1 VSWLRKKN
9 RKERIPGRETPSFG
23 DWLRH
28 SDVLARSLHPVKRVS
43 HLLGEIQK
51 RSLCDQ
57 AMIVSRH
64 PGDGRWEIPHSL
76 PENEPSNLPSDLI
89 ETVCRRAQDEMKIL
103 SLADLS
109 DDPGMEQRFWSLR
122 CRSILIHPFHVREDS
137 ADVLILVNPSD
148 LGNESRLVD
157 LVEYAGALLTLALHN
172 HRLYTELQQKDLE
185 LNDWAEHIEKRIEDG
200 TKKLLERELQYHALF
215 EGNNDGVVVH
225 DRDGR
230 ILETNRASCRLF
242 GYERKEL
249 LSLGWPR
256 LTDENFVEALSLS
269 FVKTLR
275 NDHGTPIEALLMRKD
290 GSLFDAEVNS
300 RKVRFMGKEAVQ
312 SFIRDVSVRKHLEA
326 GLQEE
331 REKYRLLVESSLVG
345 VFIIQQGTLRF
356 ANTRFAEI
364 LKLTPEALVGKNY
377 FDRIDPEERSMV
389 TLRETRREMGEQV
402 EEHYQVRYL
411 RQDGSR
417 CWCEI
422 HCRRIEV
429 EGKPSV
435 MGNVLD
441 ISQRKLWESQ
451 LLETQKMESIGTLAG
466 GIAHD
471 FNNLLGGI
479 LGYAS
484 LILTEMKEDHPY
496 YQDILAIAETAKKAA
511 DLTNRLLAFARGGKY
526 QVSTLRIN
534 KIAEDVIGILRH
546 SVDPSIEFETRLTDD
561 LWPVRGD
568 SRQIHQTFVNICLNS
583 VDAMQGGGRIVIS
596 TENCYIDERSQE
608 AQVGI
613 KTGDYI
619 LIRFRDTGVG
629 MDERT
634 KSRIFEPFFT
644 TKPANER
651 KGLGLSMVYGIVKNH
666 NGTIQVQS
674 ELGKGTVLS
683 IFFPRFIEAEPEAE
697 KPPLSAVS
705 NKVLLVDDE
714 EIIRH
719 VGDRM
724 LRKKGFEVLLAR
736 NGKEAV
742 EMYSR
747 LKDDIAVVLLDLIM
761 PEMDG
766 KEAYRELKK
775 INPKVRIVF
784 TSGYGPHD
792 RPDLVDGTGV
802 HFLQKPFHT
811 EILYQTIK
819 SAMGN
824 GIKKSGRKLE

>member
-9 RKERIPGRETPSFG
+9 RKERNPGRETPSFG

-28 SDVLARSLHPVKRVS
+28 SDVLARSLHPAKRVS
-43 HLLGEIQK
+43 HLLAEIQK

-57 AMIVSRH
+57 SMIATLQ
-64 PGDGRWEIPHSL
+64 PGDGRWEPLYSL
-76 PENEPSNLPSDLI
+76 PENEPAILPSDLI
-89 ETVCRRAQDEMKIL
+89 ETICRRARQEQKIL

-109 DDPGMEQRFWSLR
+109 DDPGLEQRFWSLR
-122 CRSILIHPFHVREDS
+122 CRSILVNPFHNQEDS
-137 ADVLILVNPSD
+137 ADILILVNPSD
-148 LGNESRLVD
+148 LGDESRLLD
-157 LVEYAGALLTLALHN
+157 LIEYAGPLLTLALHN
-172 HRLYTELQQKDLE
+172 QRLYAELQQKDLE

-249 LSLGWPR
+249 LTLGWPR
-256 LTDENFVEALSLS
+256 LADERHVEALSLF
-269 FVKTLR
+269 FVRTLR
-275 NDHGTPIEALLMRKD
+275 NDHAPPVEAVLMRKD

-345 VFIIQQGTLRF
+345 VFIIQQGSLRF
-356 ANTRFAEI
+356 VNTRFGEI
-364 LKLTPEALVGKNY
+364 LQVTPEELVGQNY
-377 FDRIDPEERSMV
+377 YEQVDPEERSMV
-389 TLRETRREMGEQV
+389 TLRETRREMGEEV

-411 RQDGSR
+411 RKDGTR

-429 EGKPSV
+429 EGTPSV

-484 LILTEMKEDHPY
+484 LLLTEMKEDHPY
-496 YQDILAIAETAKKAA
+496 YQDLLAIAETAKKAA

-534 KIAEDVIGILRH
+534 KLAEDVVGILRH
-546 SVDPSIEFETRLTDD
+546 SVDPSIIFETQLAKD
-561 LWPVRGD
+561 LWAVKGD

-583 VDAMQGGGRIVIS
+583 VDAMPGGGRIIIS
-596 TENCYIDERSQE
+596 TENSYVDERSSE
-608 AQVGI
+608 AQIGMR
-613 KTGDYI
+613 TGDYV

-674 ELGKGTVLS
+674 ELGRGTDLS
-683 IFFPRFIEAEPEAE
+683 IYFPRFIAAEPESD
-697 KPPLSAVS
+697 KSTGSVGS

-724 LRKKGFEVLLAR
+724 LRKKGFDVLLAK
-736 NGKEAV
+736 NGREAV
-742 EMYSR
+742 EVYER
-747 LKDDIAVVLLDLIM
+747 EKDDIAVVLMDLIM

-766 KEAYRELKK
+766 KEAYKALKK
-775 INPKVRIVF
+775 INPKVKIVF

-792 RPDLVDGTGV
+792 RPDLTDGTGV
-802 HFLQKPFHT
+802 LFLQKPFHT
-811 EILYQTIK
+811 EILYQTIQ
-819 SAMGN
+819 SALGN
-824 GIKKSGRKLE
+824 GAKKIGRKLE